1 MHDKSLVLARKR
13 LRKPPN
19 PAFPFVK
26 CKTYRFLWTKIF
38 SLLVRIVLQVCSG
51 RTMPNTNAWKQVL
64 TRKRSRKPPS
74 LLHFHLLLFVA
85 SVPLLCRI
93 LGRIFRPLRCFHC
106 FSKLPRDQRHRCD
119 TPNIVRNIISLYF
132 WVLWIQIQVC
142 IFSSLWAV
150 TNSTHFH
157 KTSVSAFC

>member
-1 MHDKSLVLARKR
+1 MQDKSLVLARKR

-38 SLLVRIVLQVCSG
+38 SLLVRIALQMWQDDAKHKCSKTSFNQKAISKTALSVALPFAFI
-51 RTMPNTNAWKQVL
+51 RRL
-64 TRKRSRKPPS
+64 CPS
-74 LLHFHLLLFVA
+74 
-85 SVPLLCRI
+85 PLLNI
-93 LGRIFRPLRCFHC
+93 GIFCSLRCFHC

-119 TPNIVRNIISLYF
+119 TPNIVRNIISVFY
-132 WVLWIQIQVC
+132 WVLWIQIQMC
-142 IFSSLWAV
+142 IFSSLWAA